1 VAKGR
6 LSFEYEV
13 DDKADSVTAWGGLPL
28 VAEVLAALGVDDSV
42 RRNVHL
48 RKGHREFDAASL
60 VKAAVLMMAAGGDC
74 LDDINILREDTAL
87 CRLLG
92 SRLPSAETLRE
103 FLYGFHEDVLVEIAQ
118 EEAKQA
124 GLLSYIPEES
134 ERLRG
139 LAVVMTDFIQAAAR
153 RWPQETATI
162 DIDATLQESHKREA
176 KTHYQG
182 GRGYQPTVATW
193 VEADLVVAD
202 QFRDGNVPAHMDALR
217 VLKHAFAAL
226 PSSVKHR
233 LMRGDSALCTS
244 EVLGWLCSEKIEFAV
259 GGETSKAFRAS
270 CAAVP
275 ASDWVKVEDRTD
287 SELHVADVPALTG
300 MMQQLPVR
308 VIAVRVTPRQTTLF
322 GEADAPTYFSI
333 VTNRTLPA
341 ETVARWY
348 WQKGGTIEH
357 VHAVVKN
364 ELGGGTLPCGRF
376 GANAAW
382 FRLVLLT
389 YNVLRVVRHT
399 GPDDLKNA
407 RPKRLRLNLLA
418 LPTVVARHARQLI
431 ARVANR
437 LKRGAALLA
446 SRNALWALEPA

>member
-1 VAKGR
+1 MAKGR

-162 DIDATLQESHKREA
+162 DIDATLQESHKR
-176 KTHYQG
+176 
-182 GRGYQPTVATW
+182 
-193 VEADLVVAD
+193 
-202 QFRDGNVPAHMDALR
+202 
-217 VLKHAFAAL
+217 
-226 PSSVKHR
+226 
-233 LMRGDSALCTS
+233 
-244 EVLGWLCSEKIEFAV
+244 
-259 GGETSKAFRAS
+259 
-270 CAAVP
+270 
-275 ASDWVKVEDRTD
+275 
-287 SELHVADVPALTG
+287 
-300 MMQQLPVR
+300 
-308 VIAVRVTPRQTTLF
+308 
-322 GEADAPTYFSI
+322 
-333 VTNRTLPA
+333 
-341 ETVARWY
+341 
-348 WQKGGTIEH
+348 
-357 VHAVVKN
+357 
-364 ELGGGTLPCGRF
+364 
-376 GANAAW
+376 
-382 FRLVLLT
+382 
-389 YNVLRVVRHT
+389 
-399 GPDDLKNA
+399 
-407 RPKRLRLNLLA
+407 
-418 LPTVVARHARQLI
+418 
-431 ARVANR
+431 
-437 LKRGAALLA
+437 
-446 SRNALWALEPA
+446 